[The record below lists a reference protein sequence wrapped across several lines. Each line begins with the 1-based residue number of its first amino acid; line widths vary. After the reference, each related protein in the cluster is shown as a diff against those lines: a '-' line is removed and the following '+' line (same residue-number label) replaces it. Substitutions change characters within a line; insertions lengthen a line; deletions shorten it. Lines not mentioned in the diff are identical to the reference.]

1 MSSNRCVEQK
11 ASRRLGERAPKIRI
25 VALLLRNRTLIKRPI
40 TIGGKK
46 QRMHILKKSMLA
58 AALLGIAMHGSP
70 YEQMRLPTGA
80 LLSAR
85 RD

>member
-1 MSSNRCVEQK
+1 VEQK

-25 VALLLRNRTLIKRPI
+25 VALLLRNKTSIKRPI

-46 QRMHILKKSMLA
+46 QRMHIPKKSMLA
-58 AALLGIAMHGSP
+58 AALLGVAMSGSP
-70 YEQMRLPTGA
+70 YEQMRLPAGA

>member
-1 MSSNRCVEQK
+1 LRGAESV
-11 ASRRLGERAPKIRI
+11 AAIRRTGSEDQDRGLA
-25 VALLLRNRTLIKRPI
+25 VTNRTSIKRPK

-46 QRMHILKKSMLA
+46 QRMHIPKKSMLA
-58 AALLGIAMHGSP
+58 AALLGVAMSGSP
-70 YEQMRLPTGA
+70 YEQMRLPAGA

>member
-1 MSSNRCVEQK
+1 VEQK

-46 QRMHILKKSMLA
+46 QRMHILQKSMLA
-58 AALLGIAMHGSP
+58 AVLSSVAMHGSP
-70 YEQMRLPTGA
+70 YGQMRLPAGA